1 MIAIDLSKKRALDVD
16 LKAMQQIN
24 STGNLGFANY
34 RVIFFVTEEAK
45 ETISDFSQGT
55 VTVLWISFTLT

>member
-24 STGNLGFANY
+24 SNGNLGFANY
-34 RVIFFVTEEAK
+34 RVIFFVTEEVK

-55 VTVLWISFTLT
+55 VKVLWICFTLI

>member
-24 STGNLGFANY
+24 STGNLGFVNY

-55 VTVLWISFTLT
+55 VKVLWISFTLI

>member
-45 ETISDFSQGT
+45 ETISDFS
-55 VTVLWISFTLT
+55 

>member
-24 STGNLGFANY
+24 SNGNLGFANY
-34 RVIFFVTEEAK
+34 RVIFFRY
-45 ETISDFSQGT
+45 
-55 VTVLWISFTLT
+55 

>member
-24 STGNLGFANY
+24 SNGNLGFANY
-34 RVIFFVTEEAK
+34 RVIFFVTEEVK
-45 ETISDFSQGT
+45 ETVSDFSQGT
-55 VTVLWISFTLT
+55 VKVLWICFTLI